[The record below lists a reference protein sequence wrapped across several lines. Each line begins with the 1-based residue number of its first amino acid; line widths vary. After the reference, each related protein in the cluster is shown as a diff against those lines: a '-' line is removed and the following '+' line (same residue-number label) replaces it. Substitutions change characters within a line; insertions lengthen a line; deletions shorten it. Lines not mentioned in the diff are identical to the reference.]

1 MLKTVKY
8 FGALLLVAFAAW
20 TLLSGPA
27 RAEESVPPIRALL
40 VTGGGWHDFEAQK
53 EIIADGVSERIHTQW
68 TLDYEAGQRNDFE
81 PTRFQD
87 EDWIEPFDVV
97 LYSIG
102 IGRMPVERQKALTD
116 RIAGAHRETGV
127 PAIFIHNALHFGREV
142 DQWHAFTGLTSR
154 RHTSNRPREVRNLA
168 PDHPI
173 MRDFGDTWKPVT
185 VELYLVE
192 DMSPNATSLAD
203 CDDEEGRSH
212 VTYWTHQYGKAPVF
226 GTTIGHDNR
235 AVADPVF
242 LDTLARGILW
252 ATGKLDEDGNPL
264 PEYNRSLDTR

>member
-1 MLKTVKY
+1 MLTLAKR
-8 FGALLLVAFAAW
+8 FFALFLV
-20 TLLSGPA
+20 LSIGGQA
-27 RAEESVPPIRALL
+27 LAEDATQPIRALL

-53 EIIADGVSERIHTQW
+53 TIIAEGVSERIHTEW
-68 TLDYEAGQRNDFE
+68 ALDYEAGKRNDFE

-102 IGRMPVERQKALTD
+102 IGRMPVARQKDLTD
-116 RIAGAHRETGV
+116 RIADAHRETGV
-127 PAIFIHNALHFGREV
+127 PAVFIHNALHFGREV
-142 DQWHAFTGLTSR
+142 DRWHALTGLTSR
-154 RHTSNRPREVRNLA
+154 RHTSNRPRTLRNLA

-173 MRDFGDTWKPVT
+173 MRDFGETWRPAT

-192 DMSPNATSLAD
+192 DVSPGITPLAD
-203 CDDEEGRSH
+203 CDDEQGRSH
-212 VTYWTHQYGKAPVF
+212 ITYWTHQYGDAPVF

-252 ATGKLDEDGNPL
+252 ATGKLDDDGNPL
-264 PEYNRSLDTR
+264 PAYNRSLDSQ

>member
-1 MLKTVKY
+1 MLTLAKR
-8 FGALLLVAFAAW
+8 FFALFLV
-20 TLLSGPA
+20 LSIGGQA
-27 RAEESVPPIRALL
+27 LAEDAPQPIRALL

-53 EIIADGVSERIHTQW
+53 TIIAEGVSERIHTEW
-68 TLDYEAGQRNDFE
+68 TLDHEAGKRNDFE

-102 IGRMPVERQKALTD
+102 IGRMPVARQKDLTD
-116 RIAGAHRETGV
+116 RIAAAHRETGV
-127 PAIFIHNALHFGREV
+127 PAVFIHNALHFGREV
-142 DQWHAFTGLTSR
+142 DRWHAMTGLTSR
-154 RHTSNRPREVRNLA
+154 RHTSNRPRTLRNLA

-173 MRDFGDTWKPVT
+173 MRDFGETWRPAT

-192 DMSPNATSLAD
+192 DVSRGITPLAD
-203 CDDEEGRSH
+203 CDDEQGRSH
-212 VTYWTHQYGKAPVF
+212 ITYWTHQYGAAPVF

-235 AVADPVF
+235 AVAAPVY

-252 ATGKLDEDGNPL
+252 ATGKLDDDGNPL
-264 PEYNRSLDTR
+264 PAYNRTLGIR